1 MFYIRKKESVELVH
15 VVMLALLLILCL
27 PSGLAWVGTM
37 IDGDMKFITTER
49 SGTPMAD
56 DRHHAAFDSNAYL
69 WKKGRVEG
77 KWQIPYAF
85 DESVQDIDQV
95 LYNTISKA
103 EINVVVTTIAGM
115 NTKLRSVELV
125 PRTTEQF
132 YLGIGNFRYGC
143 WSYVGDVTEYLDVQP
158 INFGPGCY
166 STAIVEHE
174 IMHALGFGHE
184 HTRADRDQ
192 HVTIEWDNVDSR
204 YENNFAIMTDQSNW
218 GVDYDYRSVMHYT
231 QYAFSRSPGLPTIVT
246 LDASFQT
253 TIGTAQEMSSS
264 DILQIELLYRCD
276 GGPRNMQEF
285 CTPDCP
291 CYHMEGVC
299 QVHMDCADDLVCVEP
314 GEDDP
319 VVDDPAHVCMYT
331 HVAGQTREPTGVPSF
346 APTPSPSGAP
356 SRSPTDTGETWA
368 PTGAPTEELQD
379 LETNAPSDAPSKRPS
394 AAPSATPTDAPS
406 DAPTDAPVVTP
417 APTSAPEEE
426 EGGMKQSTIIGISAG
441 LGGGVLLGILFGFAF
456 IL

>member
-1 MFYIRKKESVELVH
+1 MV
-15 VVMLALLLILCL
+15 
-27 PSGLAWVGTM
+27 
-37 IDGDMKFITTER
+37 DGDMKFITAER
-49 SGTPMAD
+49 SAPMAD

-69 WKKGRVEG
+69 WKKVQVGG

-95 LYNTISKA
+95 LYNTISEA
-103 EINVVVTTIAGM
+103 EINAVTTAIAGM

-166 STAIVEHE
+166 STAIIEHE
-174 IMHALGFGHE
+174 IMHVLGFGHE
-184 HTRADRDQ
+184 HARADRDQ
-192 HVTIEWDNVDSR
+192 HVTIKWDNVDSR

-246 LDASFQT
+246 LDVSFQT

-299 QVHMDCADDLVCVEP
+299 EQHIDCVDDLVCVEP
-314 GEDDP
+314 GENDP
-319 VVDDPAHVCMYT
+319 IPRVCMYT
-331 HVAGQTREPTGVPSF
+331 HVAGQTRNPTGVPSF
-346 APTPSPSGAP
+346 APSAAPSDVP
-356 SRSPTDTGETWA
+356 SRSPTGTGETWA
-368 PTGAPTEELQD
+368 PTDAPTEELQNF
-379 LETNAPSDAPSKRPS
+379 ETLAPSVSPTTSPTDPQSTASPTMTPS
-394 AAPSATPTDAPS
+394 ASPTTS
-406 DAPTDAPVVTP
+406 R
-417 APTSAPEEE
+417 PTSTPE
-426 EGGMKQSTIIGISAG
+426 EGGIKQSTIIGISAG